1 MKKILKIIF
10 ISAFTIVTMF
20 LSTGCFFNL
29 SKNSNTDSNQNKT
42 ESSESDNSESSGSDY
57 QEFIESLRSL
67 QNSFYNVFKDIYDD
81 IDGSVYYSDIGYA
94 MDSIEIKTNGKLKI
108 SESYPTG
115 SVYYVRWIGYCQ
127 FEYSS
132 YKLVYLEVQFNQN
145 FKASKKGM
153 GRYSLQ

>member
-10 ISAFTIVTMF
+10 TFVFVIITLF
-20 LSTGCFFNL
+20 LFTGCFYKTSNNKNT
-29 SKNSNTDSNQNKT
+29 SKSNKV
-42 ESSESDNSESSGSDY
+42 ESSGSDNSESTDSDY
-57 QEFIESLRSL
+57 HEFIESLRNL

-94 MDSIEIKTNGKLKI
+94 MDTIEIKTEGKLKI
-108 SESYPTG
+108 SESYPYG
-115 SVYYVRWIGYCQ
+115 SVYYVRWIGYYK

-145 FKASKKGM
+145 FKASKKSL
-153 GRYSLQ
+153 GRYQIE